1 MTRNNSCSFK
11 IDVGDDKEFKRVT
24 IKGTPTPIAYVRF
37 YGFVKGTIG
46 ANKVQGVLFIAYGPL
61 AELIYAHI
69 QPGSR
74 VFVISHLQIRR
85 DDKGNIFNEF
95 VVEDIE
101 YLRNINWDKGK
112 EKMKELIANGEL
124 RLPSQDFLDDYPSER
139 DGESQEE

>member
-11 IDVGDDKEFKRVT
+11 IDVGDDKEFLR
-24 IKGTPTPIAYVRF
+24 INLNGTPTAYTRF
-37 YGFVKGTIG
+37 YGFVKGTTG
-46 ANKVQGVLFIAYGPL
+46 ANKVQGVRFIAYGPL

-85 DDKGNIFNEF
+85 DNKGNIFNEF
-95 VVEDIE
+95 VVEDVE

-112 EKMKELIANGEL
+112 EKMQELIANGEL
-124 RLPSQDFLDDYPSER
+124 RLPSKDFLDDYPSASD